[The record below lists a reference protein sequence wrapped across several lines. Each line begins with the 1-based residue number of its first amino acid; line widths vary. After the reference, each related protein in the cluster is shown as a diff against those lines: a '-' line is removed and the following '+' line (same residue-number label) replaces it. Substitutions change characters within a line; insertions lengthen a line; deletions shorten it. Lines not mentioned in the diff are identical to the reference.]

1 MSSPRSIPSRAAR
14 ARRLLTFVILSM
26 TGGVIFQV
34 AYIRYV
40 FLRETYEALDL
51 TGQEYGVVVSVFGA
65 TATVMYF
72 CGGWFADRFSP
83 RLLIVIALVGI
94 GLADLAVATRPGFV
108 GVVGAHVVMAVLGTG
123 LYWPALVK
131 SIGLLGDESSQGR
144 AFGFLEGLR
153 GLTSTVVGLIGAGIV
168 SAALVPSTGVL
179 TLIRVY
185 GVLCLVFAILVL
197 VVVREERSRV
207 SELVSSAVG
216 IGQLLAAT
224 RNPFTWL
231 IGGTIAMSFS
241 FYTTLGYFSPLL
253 ETGFGVGL
261 GALAVIGVVRS
272 YVFQFVAGPVGGLV
286 VDKVARSSSQF
297 LRWMFVVSTVLA
309 LAFLLLPHDPALTW
323 VALALLVVLCLAVF
337 MSRGVYW
344 APVGE
349 LGIPESQRGGVIG
362 LASGIA
368 YLPDAFLPVVCAW
381 WIGDTAAGIPE
392 QGGGFTALFT
402 TLIAAGLIGVLLT
415 VATERV
421 AARRAGSRADADDTR
436 LLSA

>member
-1 MSSPRSIPSRAAR
+1 MSSPRTIPLSPAR
-14 ARRLLTFVILSM
+14 ARRALTFVILSM

-34 AYIRYV
+34 AYLRYV

-51 TGQEYGVVVSVFGA
+51 TGQEYGIVVSVFGA

-83 RLLIVIALVGI
+83 KLLIAIALLGTGV
-94 GLADLAVATRPGFV
+94 ADLAVATRPGFTGIV
-108 GVVGAHVVMAVLGTG
+108 AAHVAMAVLGTG

-131 SIGLLGDESSQGR
+131 SIGLLGDASSQGR
-144 AFGFLEGLR
+144 AFGFLEGIR
-153 GLTSTVVGLIGAGIV
+153 GLTSTVVGLVGAGIV
-168 SAALVPSTGVL
+168 SAALVPATGVL

-185 GVLCLVFAILVL
+185 GVLCIVFAILVL
-197 VVVREERSRV
+197 VVVREDRSRV
-207 SELVSSAVG
+207 AELGSSSVG
-216 IGQLLAAT
+216 FGQLVAAA

-272 YVFQFVAGPVGGLV
+272 YVFQFVAGPVGGV
-286 VDKVARSSSQF
+286 IVDKVARSSSQF

-309 LAFLLLPHDPALTW
+309 LAFLLLPHDPGLTW

-344 APVGE
+344 ATVGE
-349 LGIPESQRGGVIG
+349 LGIPDSQRGGVIG

-381 WIGDTAAGIPE
+381 WIGDPAAGVPE
-392 QGGGFTALFT
+392 QGGGYTALFA
-402 TLIAAGLIGVLLT
+402 TLIGAGIVGALLT
-415 VATERV
+415 IVTERT
-421 AARRAGSRADADDTR
+421 ATR
-436 LLSA
+436 SACAPQLQSA